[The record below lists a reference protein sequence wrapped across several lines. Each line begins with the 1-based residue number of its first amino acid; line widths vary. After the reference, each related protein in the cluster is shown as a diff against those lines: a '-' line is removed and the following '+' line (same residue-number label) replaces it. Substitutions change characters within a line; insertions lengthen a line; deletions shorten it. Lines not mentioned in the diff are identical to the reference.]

1 MMAGAQLLV
10 WHDPLARSGPENMAL
25 DETLLENLG
34 DLPVLRIYGWKGD
47 WISLGYF
54 QRLAEARRLFPDR
67 GVQFVRRM
75 TGGGIVDHRRDL
87 TYSLLVPR
95 GLPMA
100 EARGDESYR
109 AIHQSVVETLQAA
122 DIPARLLDDDDASDS
137 AACFEHGVAWDV
149 VHADGRKLAGAGQ
162 KRSRLGLL
170 HQGSILIPDAP
181 QAGVLVIRSLAA
193 SLSAS
198 LAVES
203 CPWSPDPGVL
213 QEAEQLARERYATK
227 SWLERR

>member
-1 MMAGAQLLV
+1 MMAGAPLLV

-109 AIHQSVVETLQAA
+109 RIHQSVVETLQAA
-122 DIPARLLDDDDASDS
+122 EIPARMLDDDDASDS

-149 VHADGRKLAGAGQ
+149 VGKDGRKLAGAGQ
-162 KRSRLGLL
+162 KRSRAGLL
-170 HQGSILIPDAP
+170 HQGSILIPDSR
-181 QAGVLVIRSLAA
+181 AGVLIAPTLAA
-193 SLSAS
+193 SLA
-198 LAVES
+198 AKS
-203 CPWSPDPGVL
+203 CPWSPDPEVL
-213 QEAEQLARERYATK
+213 QQAMTLAEERYATMG
-227 SWLERR
+227 WLERR